1 MAARGINKVILIGNT
16 TQEPDCRFMPNGNQV
31 TSILIATNESWT
43 DKTTGEKKEKAEF
56 HRVVFFGKL
65 AEIVGQYVHK
75 GSKLYVEGR
84 LQTRKW
90 TDQQGTERYSTEVI
104 VDMQG
109 TMQLLDSKQDNQQQP
124 QNANQASY
132 QAQQPSQQSA
142 PRQYDDFDD
151 DPIPF

>member
-1 MAARGINKVILIGNT
+1 
-16 TQEPDCRFMPNGNQV
+16 MPNGNQV

-84 LQTRKW
+84 LRCI
-90 TDQQGTERYSTEVI
+90 R
-104 VDMQG
+104 
-109 TMQLLDSKQDNQQQP
+109 P
-124 QNANQASY
+124 ASH
-132 QAQQPSQQSA
+132 SIKSHV
-142 PRQYDDFDD
+142 
-151 DPIPF
+151 